1 MPGSVSPANRPKR
14 KRSLDDSRRSYL
26 IVPIVAILAIV
37 ICDQLTKIWAVSAL
51 TDQPPLEILGTA
63 LMFTLVY
70 NEGGAMGTQFGST
83 TYYTIVAIL
92 ILPFLGYYL
101 WRYRTERA
109 TAWPL
114 ACILGGAIG
123 NLIDRIRLGKV
134 VDFIDVDIPD
144 IHLPFFDLDRFW
156 TFNIADSAIT
166 CAIVFMLLHM
176 LFVKRP
182 VDPGSPD
189 TPTSTTTD

>member
-1 MPGSVSPANRPKR
+1 MPACVSPVNRPKR

-26 IVPIVAILAIV
+26 ILPIVFILAIV
-37 ICDQLTKIWAVSAL
+37 IADQLTKIWAVETL
-51 TDQPPLEILGTA
+51 TGRPPMHILGE
-63 LMFTLVY
+63 LVMFSLVY

-83 TYYTIVAIL
+83 QYYTIVALL

-101 WRYRTERA
+101 WRYRTDRA

-123 NLIDRIRLGKV
+123 NLIDRIRLGQV

-144 IHLPFFDLDRFW
+144 IHLPFYQLDRFW

-176 LFVKRP
+176 LFVKKP
-182 VDPGSPD
+182 GASAPPAVDELS
-189 TPTSTTTD
+189 

>member
-1 MPGSVSPANRPKR
+1 MPGCVSRANRPKR
-14 KRSLDDSRRSYL
+14 KRSLDDSRRCYL
-26 IVPIVAILAIV
+26 TLPIVFILAIV
-37 ICDQLTKIWAVSAL
+37 ISDQLTKIWAVEAL
-51 TDQPPLEILGTA
+51 TGRPSIHILGDFV
-63 LMFTLVY
+63 MFSLVY
-70 NEGGAMGTQFGST
+70 NEGGAMGTQFGAT

-123 NLIDRIRLGKV
+123 NLIDRIRLGRV

-144 IHLPFFDLDRFW
+144 IDLSFYQLDRFW

-166 CAIVFMLLHM
+166 CAIAFMLLHM
-176 LFVKRP
+176 ILYRKP
-182 VDPGSPD
+182 HPPNIP
-189 TPTSTTTD
+189 PTV

>member
-1 MPGSVSPANRPKR
+1 
-14 KRSLDDSRRSYL
+14 
-26 IVPIVAILAIV
+26 VAILAIV

-51 TDQPPLEILGTA
+51 SDQPPLHVIGSA

-83 TYYTIVAIL
+83 TYYTIMAIL

-101 WRYRTERA
+101 WRYRTEWA

-123 NLIDRIRLGKV
+123 NLIDRIRLGRV

-144 IHLPFFDLDRFW
+144 IHLPFYDLDRFW

-176 LFVKRP
+176 LFAKKLAK
-182 VDPGSPD
+182 PGSLE
-189 TPTSTTTD
+189 TSASPTVD